1 MCIGCACH
9 IKITQLTFVDFSLE
23 WILTTLGGPCVCVCV
38 CVPALIYLIS
48 EEYKIK
54 AGACAQKEPDLE
66 SPHPLDY
73 AVST

>member
-1 MCIGCACH
+1 MNSDYFGRA
-9 IKITQLTFVDFSLE
+9 
-23 WILTTLGGPCVCVCV
+23 VCVCV